1 MALRI
6 AGVHPSC
13 ECTLSANCYCSTRSH
28 VCFFSEKGRFIQ
40 TIQVSS
46 RILFDNLCLSETS
59 FIINT
64 YIILKKKSIKKKA
77 ESARISRESRKSRI
91 KLATSLSGVMKFAK
105 RNKIRRREF
114 QPSCIYLVPAAA
126 AAVRE
131 QRHHWRHELSLNP
144 ASSPTLRTH
153 ARTHA
158 RTQPRVPRKR
168 ARERSETDA
177 MRCTVPYSR
186 HCPYNVPLSQFLSPF
201 FALRRRF
208 TRQPTFVGTN
218 GRLHPFEIKI

>member
-64 YIILKKKSIKKKA
+64 YIILKKKKYKEK
-77 ESARISRESRKSRI
+77 SRKCANFSRI
-91 KLATSLSGVMKFAK
+91 EKIENKTCDKLEWSYE
-105 RNKIRRREF
+105 IREKEQNQTAR
-114 QPSCIYLVPAAA
+114 VPAF
-126 AAVRE
+126 VYI
-131 QRHHWRHELSLNP
+131 SGT
-144 ASSPTLRTH
+144 SSGSSSSGAKAPLTSRTIFKPGIESNAPH
-153 ARTHA
+153 ACTHA